1 MKDFIKN
8 LLSWLSGL
16 EVNYVLTSLTSMILF
31 GFAFWKDKSFKK
43 KDIYIMRIEKLY
55 APFYCNCIS
64 NELHNLV
71 AFSELSPDTIHEI
84 ITHLNNNIQYM
95 GTASQALYPPLYKSA
110 LELHYINKLDN
121 SDSEEIGLNQT
132 TVKQEADK
140 TFNEFASSMLKDYK
154 AIAKNLKLPE
164 PLMLFAE

>member
-1 MKDFIKN
+1 MKSFLEN
-8 LLSWLSGL
+8 LWSWICTLDINVVFTGVVS
-16 EVNYVLTSLTSMILF
+16 VVLF
-31 GFAFWKDKSFKK
+31 FFAFYKDKSFKK
-43 KDIYIMRIEKLY
+43 KDIYLMRIEKLY

-110 LELHYINKLDN
+110 LELHYINKHDN
-121 SDSEEIGLNQT
+121 SDSEEIDLNQT
-132 TVKQEADK
+132 TVKQKADK
-140 TFNEFASSMLKDYK
+140 TFNEFAKSMFKEYK
-154 AIAKNLKLPE
+154 KLSKTVKLPE
-164 PLMLFAE
+164 PAQLF